1 MKIQSLMVLGLTCL
15 SFIVTSGCGKKDE
28 STAVTAPGS
37 APAAGGTVERAVANA
52 QAQTEVV
59 KQQAQNLVTNVQAQ
73 AAAVTAQAQG
83 MIDQAKA
90 LVAENKW
97 SEALAM
103 LNKLGGQSLSAD
115 QQSLVQSLQ
124 SQAQK
129 GVEAAAAKKA
139 ADAAAN
145 AVGGLLKK

>member
-1 MKIQSLMVLGLTCL
+1 MNKQSLIFLGLTCVAL
-15 SFIVTSGCGKKDE
+15 IVTSGCGKKDE

-37 APAAGGTVERAVANA
+37 APAAGGTIEKAVANA

-73 AAAVTAQAQG
+73 ASAVTAQAQG

-90 LVAENKW
+90 LMGENKW

-103 LNKLGGQSLSAD
+103 LNKLSGQSLSAD

-124 SQAQK
+124 NQAQK
-129 GVEAAAAKKA
+129 GLEAAAAKKA
-139 ADAAAN
+139 TDAAAN